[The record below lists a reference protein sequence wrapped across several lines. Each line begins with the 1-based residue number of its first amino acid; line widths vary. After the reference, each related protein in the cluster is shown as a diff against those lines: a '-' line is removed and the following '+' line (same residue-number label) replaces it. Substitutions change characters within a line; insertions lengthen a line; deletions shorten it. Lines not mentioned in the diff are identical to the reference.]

1 MRRLAQTL
9 IFLLS
14 ISFLSGL
21 AFAQTRGEG
30 VGTLFSNTQGDTIIS
45 ITDVKTA
52 PWSEVIVEN
61 GAEEIKAVANLDEKG
76 RENLPCEAES
86 ADFRN
91 LYIYAVDEAGVTNKI
106 LITGNSLGDERVPPT
121 LLSRD

>member
-61 GAEEIKAVANLDEKG
+61 GAEEIQAVAKLDEKG
-76 RENLPCEAES
+76 RGKFTFEAGS
-86 ADFRN
+86 ADAGK
-91 LYIYAVDEAGVTNKI
+91 LYISAVEEAGVTK
-106 LITGNSLGDERVPPT
+106 TR
-121 LLSRD
+121 